1 MPGLVKKS
9 NLRLHTTLCVIPIP
23 LQREKE
29 SQEDRHGFAS
39 RRLRGSPRP
48 PAKAVLR
55 RAGLRAVTGHF
66 GVQARRIRSSQ

>member
-29 SQEDRHGFAS
+29 FREIATALAGRHVAYA
-39 RRLRGSPRP
+39 PHYDYV
-48 PAKAVLR
+48 KKC
-55 RAGLRAVTGHF
+55 
-66 GVQARRIRSSQ
+66 